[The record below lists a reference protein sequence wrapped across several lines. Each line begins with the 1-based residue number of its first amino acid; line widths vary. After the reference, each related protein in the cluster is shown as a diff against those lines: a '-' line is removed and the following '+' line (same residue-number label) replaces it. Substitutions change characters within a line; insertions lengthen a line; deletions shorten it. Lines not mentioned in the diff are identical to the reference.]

1 MNKTFDFRDS
11 KKTHLKSLVIFSIGL
26 ILVLSSHP
34 LSAQM
39 EPFLLLEK
47 PGTKHRIRY
56 YVGDEIL
63 FKHKDQEM
71 FNTATVVGFSDTSFF
86 VNKDVEIKIREVEAV
101 ADRSKVKAVRGI
113 AKGAFIAIPG
123 FFLLTIANNGLNTG
137 ERPLVGR
144 EVYPLVS
151 AFAVLGGLGYLYKGK
166 RYRLENRWRLIVVHH

>member
-1 MNKTFDFRDS
+1 MNKAISGCDS
-11 KKTHLKSLVIFSIGL
+11 NKTDLNSRLITLIGF
-26 ILVLSSHP
+26 ILFLSFNS

-63 FKHKDQEM
+63 FKHKDQEV
-71 FNTATVVGFSDTSFF
+71 FNTAIVVGFSDSSFF
-86 VNKDVEIKIREVEAV
+86 VNKDVEIKIREVEAL
-101 ADRSKVKAVRGI
+101 ADRSKVKMVRGI
-113 AKGAFIAIPG
+113 ANGALIAVPG

-137 ERPLVGR
+137 DRPLVGR
-144 EVYPLVS
+144 EVYPLAA
-151 AFAVLGGLGYLYKGK
+151 AFTALGGLGYLYKGK